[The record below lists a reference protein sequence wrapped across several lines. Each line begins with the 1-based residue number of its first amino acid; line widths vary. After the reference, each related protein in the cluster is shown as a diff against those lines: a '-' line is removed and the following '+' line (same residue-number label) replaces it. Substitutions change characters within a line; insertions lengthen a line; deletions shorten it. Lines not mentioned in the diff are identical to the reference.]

1 MIVDYRDIM
10 NDQAYNVCFHNK
22 MDSFQNNAALA
33 IIGII
38 AIRDIS
44 RKKLYYE
51 LGYKYLES
59 RRCYCKFCCFCKVFK
74 NPLPKYLFIVVPKY
88 LFIVTDERTTSFQSK
103 IKVI

>member
-51 LGYKYLES
+51 
-59 RRCYCKFCCFCKVFK
+59 
-74 NPLPKYLFIVVPKY
+74 
-88 LFIVTDERTTSFQSK
+88 
-103 IKVI
+103 